1 MPYERCHPK
10 TNRDGLGVSS
20 AQTAGPSFD
29 GPQPRLRFL
38 PADDPCAGKA
48 IMAGLLHKQMKLRE
62 GIERVLI
69 LYVKLPH
76 LGRSRKKGR

>member
-1 MPYERCHPK
+1 M
-10 TNRDGLGVSS
+10 
-20 AQTAGPSFD
+20 
-29 GPQPRLRFL
+29 